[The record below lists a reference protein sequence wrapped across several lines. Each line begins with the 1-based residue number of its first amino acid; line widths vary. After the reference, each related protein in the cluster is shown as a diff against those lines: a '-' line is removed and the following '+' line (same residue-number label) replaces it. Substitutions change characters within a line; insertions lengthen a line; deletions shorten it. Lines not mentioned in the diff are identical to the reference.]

1 MIKNLI
7 EMNKNIYL
15 VLHDFTSVGDA
26 ALNYA
31 VNLSSNLVNEIK
43 LVHLVS
49 NKNEI
54 ANANAKLNEIISKT
68 QKSENTEI
76 SGIVKQGSIFE
87 DIAKIVKEEKV
98 NLIIMGTHGAKGMQ
112 KIFGSHAMK
121 VITSSDVP
129 FFVIQKDTK
138 AKAVKRILVPIDLD
152 KESLQIVD
160 IAGDIA
166 RMYDAE
172 VFLVAEKREDPFLSQ
187 KIKNRILIVR
197 KQYEERKVK
206 CNIELLPYGGSYQKK
221 IMKYCIEKEIDLIAI
236 AYHSN
241 SILPQFDT
249 FAQDLITNSELLP
262 CVIINSKI
270 TSTFSF

>member
-1 MIKNLI
+1 
-7 EMNKNIYL
+7 MNKNIYL
-15 VLHDFTSVGDA
+15 VLHDFTSVGEA

-31 VNLSSNLVNEIK
+31 VNLSSNLINEIK

-49 NKNEI
+49 DKKELS
-54 ANANAKLNEIISKT
+54 NATLKLNEIISKT
-68 QKSENTEI
+68 VKTENTEI
-76 SGIVKQGSIFE
+76 TGIVKVGSIFE

-98 NLIIMGTHGAKGMQ
+98 NLIIMGTHGAKGFQ

-129 FFVIQKDTK
+129 FFVIQQDTK
-138 AKAVKRILVPIDLD
+138 VKAVRRILVPIDLE

-160 IAGDIA
+160 IAGDLCKI
-166 RMYDAE
+166 YNAE

-197 KQYEERKVK
+197 KQYEDRQVK

-221 IMKYCIEKEIDLIAI
+221 IMSYCTEKEIDLIAI
-236 AYHSN
+236 AYHST

-249 FAQDLITNSELLP
+249 FAQDLITNQELLP
-262 CVIINSKI
+262 CVIINSKAN
-270 TSTFSF
+270 STFSF

>member
-1 MIKNLI
+1 MSRNLYIVPHDLTEVGQAAFEYALFLGAHIKAEI
-7 EMNKNIYL
+7 L
-15 VLHDFTSVGDA
+15 VVHFVESASKIPAFSTKLQAFVQQSNVSSSVTVLQKVMVGSVFTS
-26 ALNYA
+26 LK
-31 VNLSSNLVNEIK
+31 E
-43 LVHLVS
+43 
-49 NKNEI
+49 
-54 ANANAKLNEIISKT
+54 
-68 QKSENTEI
+68 
-76 SGIVKQGSIFE
+76 IVKAEHGQ
-87 DIAKIVKEEKV
+87 
-98 NLIIMGTHGAKGMQ
+98 LIIMGTHGAKGMQ

-138 AKAVKRILVPIDLD
+138 AKAVKRILVPIDLE

-197 KQYEERKVK
+197 KQYEERQVK

-221 IMKYCIEKEIDLIAI
+221 IMNYCSEKEIDLIAI

>member
-1 MIKNLI
+1 
-7 EMNKNIYL
+7 MNKNVYL
-15 VLHDFTSVGDA
+15 VLHDFTSVGDS

-49 NKNEI
+49 NKKDI
-54 ANANAKLNEIISKT
+54 ASANSKLNDIISKVK
-68 QKSENTEI
+68 KSDNTEI
-76 SGIVKQGSIFE
+76 TSIVKEGSIFE
-87 DIAKIVKEEKV
+87 DIAKIVKEEKI

-129 FFVIQKDTK
+129 FFVIQNETQ
-138 AKAVKRILVPIDLD
+138 AKNVKRILVPIDLE
-152 KESLQIVD
+152 KESLQIIDV
-160 IAGDIA
+160 AGDIA
-166 RMYDAE
+166 KMYDAE

-187 KIKNRILIVR
+187 KIKNRILLVR
-197 KQYEERKVK
+197 KQYEERQVK
-206 CNIELLPYGGSYQKK
+206 CIIELLPYGGSYQKK
-221 IMKYCIEKEIDLIAI
+221 IMNYCTDKQIDLLAI
-236 AYHSN
+236 AYHST

-249 FAQDLITNSELLP
+249 FAQDLITNPDLLP

>member
-1 MIKNLI
+1 
-7 EMNKNIYL
+7 MNKNIYL

-31 VNLSSNLVNEIK
+31 VNLSSNLINEIK

-49 NKNEI
+49 DKKELT
-54 ANANAKLNEIISKT
+54 NATQKLNDIISKT
-68 QKSENTEI
+68 VKTENTEI
-76 SGIVKQGSIFE
+76 TGIVKVGSIFE
-87 DIAKIVKEEKV
+87 DISKIVKEEKV
-98 NLIIMGTHGAKGMQ
+98 NLIIMGTHGAKGFQ
-112 KIFGSHAMK
+112 KVFGSHAMK

-129 FFVIQKDTK
+129 FFVIQQDTK
-138 AKAVKRILVPIDLD
+138 VKAVRRILVPIDLE

-160 IAGDIA
+160 IAGDLCKI
-166 RMYDAE
+166 YNAE

-197 KQYEERKVK
+197 KQYEDRQVK

-221 IMKYCIEKEIDLIAI
+221 IMSYCTEKEIDLIAI
-236 AYHSN
+236 AYHST

-249 FAQDLITNSELLP
+249 FAQDLITNQELLP
-262 CVIINSKI
+262 CVIINSKAN
-270 TSTFSF
+270 STFSF

>member
-1 MIKNLI
+1 MS
-7 EMNKNIYL
+7 KNIYL
-15 VLHDFTSVGDA
+15 VLHDFTAVGDA

-31 VNLSSNLVNEIK
+31 VNLSDNLVNVIK
-43 LVHLVS
+43 LIHLVDDMKGIS
-49 NKNEI
+49 NALN
-54 ANANAKLNEIISKT
+54 KLDEIISKT
-68 QKSENTEI
+68 NKSDNTEI
-76 SGIVKQGSIFE
+76 ISIVRVGSIYE
-87 DIAKIVKEEKV
+87 EIAKVVKEEKV

-112 KIFGSHAMK
+112 KLMGSRAMK

-138 AKAVKRILVPIDLD
+138 AKTVKKILVPIGLE
-152 KESLQIVD
+152 KESLQIID

-172 VFLVAEKREDPFLSQ
+172 VSLVAEKRDDPFLSQ

-197 KQYEERKVK
+197 KQYEERQVK
-206 CNIELLPYGGSYQKK
+206 CHVELLPSESSYQKK
-221 IMKYCIEKEIDLIAI
+221 IINYCAEKEIDLIAI

-249 FAQDLITNSELLP
+249 FAQDLIENPDLLP
-262 CVIINSKI
+262 CVIINSKT